1 MEPIPYQ
8 EISNLALE
16 VLHQRVTTSLQ
27 VLALGTYASE
37 ESPGVEESIKD
48 VVSMIEKILDSI
60 RLYSFTREN
69 CFALW
74 ESFCSNPVLLD
85 LIMESTDIFFLRLNH
100 VDLVQVGNGTSQE
113 KGLDCIVELAT
124 LISNVITSGR
134 PKKEKETAVLPT
146 FMKLKKTEIVSPD
159 EYVIANDEFFLRGME
174 TDTWYNLFCCNP
186 WLLFVVIVKTSNTN
200 LTDFFGID
208 VK

>member
-16 VLHQRVTTSLQ
+16 VLHQRVTSSLQ
-27 VLALGTYASE
+27 VLALGVSTSE
-37 ESPGVEESIKD
+37 DSPGVEESIKD

-124 LISNVITSGR
+124 LISNVITSSR
-134 PKKEKETAVLPT
+134 PKKEKETALLPT